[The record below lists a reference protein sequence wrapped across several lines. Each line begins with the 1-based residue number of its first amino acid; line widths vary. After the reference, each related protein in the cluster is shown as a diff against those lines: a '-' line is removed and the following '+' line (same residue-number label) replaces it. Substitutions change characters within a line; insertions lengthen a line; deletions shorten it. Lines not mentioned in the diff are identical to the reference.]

1 MFDRSLIHPKPKW
14 FVSGLILT
22 TFLLSFNRASAQEIA
37 PNDYFIAR
45 VVAIEQTTPV
55 NETATETIKQ
65 FRQKLTVRAL
75 TGQERGQTLTVP
87 DYFAG
92 SAESQ
97 LRPRELVVA
106 TKVNSVEPA
115 AYYVSAR
122 FRLPA
127 TLGLL
132 AVFLLAVFWVVG
144 RRAWGSLAGLAFSF
158 ALLIFWVVPK
168 IIAGQDP
175 VTLAL
180 LAGLI
185 IGSFGL
191 ILAHGWYPRT
201 LVSLLAIMLSLVLTY
216 VLSSLAINLI
226 GLQGIGSEEA
236 TFLLLSPAASV
247 DLGGLLLA
255 GIILGTLGVLD
266 DIATAQA
273 AVIDE
278 LFQAAPHLSR
288 AELYRRGLSVGRE
301 HVTSLVNT
309 LILAYAGASFPVFL
323 LLHLNNQ
330 QQPLWVSLNTD
341 VLLEEIVR
349 GLVGSIALILTV
361 PIATW
366 LAALLIPILSRQF
379 PDWHGVAGESSHSH
393 HH

>member
-1 MFDRSLIHPKPKW
+1 MILSKPLIKSLAKW
-14 FVSGLILT
+14 LFFPVLILG
-22 TFLLSFNRASAQEIA
+22 FNQASAQEIK
-37 PNDYFIAR
+37 PNDYFIGR
-45 VVAIEQTTPV
+45 VVAIESTIPV
-55 NETATETIKQ
+55 NETATETVKQ
-65 FRQKLTVRAL
+65 FRQRLTVRAL
-75 TGQERGQTLTVP
+75 TGPERGQTLTVP

-92 SAESQ
+92 SAATQ
-97 LRPRELVVA
+97 LRERELVVA

-115 AYYVSAR
+115 VYYVSAR

-127 TLGLL
+127 TLALF
-132 AVFLLAVFWVVG
+132 AIFLLAVFSVVG
-144 RRAWGSLAGLAFSF
+144 RRAWGSLGGLAFSF
-158 ALLIFWVVPK
+158 ALLILWVVPK

-180 LAGLI
+180 LAGII
-185 IGSFGL
+185 IGSIGL
-191 ILAHGWYPRT
+191 VLAHGWSPRT
-201 LVSLLAIMLSLVLTY
+201 LISLLAIMLSLLLTY
-216 VLSSLAINLI
+216 ILSSLAINLI

-288 AELYRRGLSVGRE
+288 AELYSRGLSVGRE

-366 LAALLIPILSRQF
+366 LAALLIPVLSRQF
-379 PDWHGVAGESSHSH
+379 PDWHGLVSESGHSH
-393 HH
+393 RH

>member
-1 MFDRSLIHPKPKW
+1 MTLNKPLIKSLAKW
-14 FVSGLILT
+14 LFFSGII
-22 TFLLSFNRASAQEIA
+22 LSFNSAAAQEIK
-37 PNDYFIAR
+37 PNDYFIGR
-45 VVAIEQTTPV
+45 VVTIEETTPV

-65 FRQKLTVRAL
+65 FRQRLTVRAL

-92 SAESQ
+92 SATSQ
-97 LRPRELVVA
+97 LRARELVVA
-106 TKVNSVEPA
+106 TKVNSVDPA

-132 AVFLLAVFWVVG
+132 LVFLLAVFLVVG

-158 ALLIFWVVPK
+158 ALLIFWVVPR

-191 ILAHGWYPRT
+191 VLAHGWSPRT
-201 LVSLLAIMLSLVLTY
+201 LVSLLAIMLSLILTY
-216 VLSSLAINLI
+216 LLSSLAINLI

-288 AELYRRGLSVGRE
+288 AELYSRGLSVGRE

-366 LAALLIPILSRQF
+366 LAALLIPVLSRQF
-379 PDWHGVAGESSHSH
+379 PDWHGLASQPAHSH
-393 HH
+393 RH